1 MQDAR
6 AATAAARGCDAA
18 WRGEVNITLSSP
30 LPTPP
35 TGIFL
40 FKIQA
45 PWPCHLQKP
54 TDLLSSHGFEQQ
66 ISQEHEHEK

>member
-35 TGIFL
+35 AGIFL

-45 PWPCHLQKP
+45 PWLCHLQKP

-66 ISQEHEHEK
+66 SFSRA